1 MNIKERLKSFFIG
14 RYGYD
19 DFNLFLL
26 ILYLILSVIHLITR
40 NYWLSILEFAVLIFL
55 IFRMLSKNLEKRRN
69 ENKKYL
75 NITAPIRNGIKNIKS
90 SYKSD
95 YKFFSC
101 PTCNQ
106 RVRVPK
112 GKGKIEVKC
121 PKCGKTFIKRS

>member
-1 MNIKERLKSFFIG
+1 MNIKERLKSFFMG

-19 DFNLFLL
+19 DLNLFLL
-26 ILYLILSVIHLITR
+26 IIYLILSVIHLITKS
-40 NYWLSILEFAVLIFL
+40 YWLSILELAVLIFL
-55 IFRMLSKNLEKRRN
+55 IFRMLSKNFEKRRN

-75 NITAPIRNGIKNIKS
+75 DITAPIRNSIKNIKS

-101 PTCNQ
+101 PDCSQ

-112 GKGKIEVKC
+112 GKGKIEIKC